1 MQLSRSVPSWICH
14 FFACMG
20 GCLGCCPK
28 PPLVIAVD
36 KPSNGLRIPGR
47 MVKKP
52 SILED
57 FWSTSTYEMDRS
69 ASESQ
74 RSVPSMSTSNLPP
87 DLHASGGNASNP
99 TEFVNHGLL
108 LWNQTR
114 QQWTVNKK
122 SDNRTQVREPKLS
135 CNVTCGNLLGTNK
148 PFPQRIPLPVS
159 STKPAVICGSTTVIF
174 F

>member
-1 MQLSRSVPSWICH
+1 MRFRGEWTNSYKPDLQQSR
-14 FFACMG
+14 

-36 KPSNGLRIPGR
+36 EPSNGLRIPGR

-57 FWSTSTYEMDRS
+57 FWSTSTYEMDHS
-69 ASESQ
+69 ASASQ

-99 TEFVNHGLL
+99 TEFVNHDVML
-108 LWNQTR
+108 R
-114 QQWTVNKK
+114 I
-122 SDNRTQVREPKLS
+122 SSRTLENFEQNS
-135 CNVTCGNLLGTNK
+135 CITDPMLDKVKRVDYSHGPGVGGTNS
-148 PFPQRIPLPVS
+148 PQ
-159 STKPAVICGSTTVIF
+159 T
-174 F
+174 